1 MKTTNK
7 FAILTLAALL
17 GLASCKKDDDYTA
30 PVSEI
35 EVVKSNF
42 TYEYT
47 AGTGRVELSH
57 EDFSVETDAE
67 WLHATKE
74 GKAVILTLDKN
85 EGAEARV
92 GNVIV
97 KKGQT
102 VQRIPITQMGV
113 VNVMSLND
121 LEFTRRGGEA
131 SFSIERMDSQPTFV
145 SSADWLRAE
154 VVDGKLVVRAAAF
167 PAGHTADRSA
177 TLRVRAGLFDRTIT
191 VTQKY
196 GVPEY
201 ADLLGTYTLEFNQW
215 AGSAKTTMNLEL
227 VANEENKNFI
237 LRGLAADIVLTFN
250 PATAGLSILPQ
261 EVAGGVARVY
271 FWTADGNGWFD
282 ANHSLTAAWDQN
294 RTTPGFAFSSTGKIN
309 GEFNGTTKDWPIR
322 GIIFWGQSEYFGPS
336 GNGVSRVVDFKLTKQ

>member
-17 GLASCKKDDDYTA
+17 GLASCKKDDAYTA
-30 PVSEI
+30 PTSEI

-113 VNVMSLND
+113 VNAMSLND
-121 LEFTRRGGEA
+121 LEFTRHGGEA
-131 SFSIERMDSQPTFV
+131 SFSIERMDSQPSFE
-145 SSADWLRAE
+145 SSANWLTAE
-154 VVDGKLVVRAAAF
+154 IVNGKLVVRAAAF
-167 PAGHTADRSA
+167 PAGHTEDRSA

-196 GVPEY
+196 GVPAY
-201 ADLLGTYTLEFNQW
+201 ADLVGEYEATYKFWDGHNPQTVRLRLET
-215 AGSAKTTMNLEL
+215 K
-227 VANEENKNFI
+227 EENKSFTLKGMIADVVVGFDPVTSNLTI
-237 LRGLAADIVLTFN
+237 RHQTLDNKAALLLFTNGVNSLGSTENLFMTGTWNKSIDTPIYTFS
-250 PATAGLSILPQ
+250 T
-261 EVAGGVARVY
+261 
-271 FWTADGNGWFD
+271 
-282 ANHSLTAAWDQN
+282 DQKYTYN
-294 RTTPGFAFSSTGKIN
+294 NVEQPIN
-309 GEFNGTTKDWPIR
+309 GFLFWNNTESGGWYKD
-322 GIIFWGQSEYFGPS
+322 GQGLNRLISFS
-336 GNGVSRVVDFKLTKQ
+336 FKKVKS

>member
-1 MKTTNK
+1 MKTINK

-85 EGAEARV
+85 EDSEARV

-113 VNVMSLND
+113 VNVMSLNN
-121 LEFTRRGGEA
+121 LEFTRHGGED
-131 SFSIERMDSQPTFV
+131 SFSIDRMDSHPTFE
-145 SSADWLRAE
+145 SSANWLTAE
-154 VVDGKLVVRAAAF
+154 VVDGRLVVRAAAF
-167 PAGHTADRSA
+167 PVGHTADRSA
-177 TLRVRAGLFDRTIT
+177 TLRVRAGLFDRTIS
-191 VTQKY
+191 VIQKY
-196 GVPEY
+196 GAIAY
-201 ADLLGTYTLEFNQW
+201 ADMLGEYEVTYKFWDGRDPQTVRLRLEAKEQNKSFTLKGMIADVVVGFDPIT
-215 AGSAKTTMNLEL
+215 SNLKIAYQTL
-227 VANEENKNFI
+227 DNNAARLAFTNGVNSLNWSENLFMTGIWNKSFDTPI
-237 LRGLAADIVLTFN
+237 YTFSTEQKYN
-250 PATAGLSILPQ
+250 HD
-261 EVAGGVARVY
+261 GVE
-271 FWTADGNGWFD
+271 
-282 ANHSLTAAWDQN
+282 Q
-294 RTTPGFAFSSTGKIN
+294 PIN
-309 GEFNGTTKDWPIR
+309 GFMFWNNTNEGGWYKD
-322 GIIFWGQSEYFGPS
+322 GQGLNRLISFS
-336 GNGVSRVVDFKLTKQ
+336 FKKVMP